1 MPIYEYECGKCGI
14 VFEEIVP
21 TYSDKTLPCPKC
33 KSTETKKLM
42 SRVGG
47 IAMGKMSSGPACQ
60 SGASCPGA
68 SACGA
73 GGGCC
78 GGLN

>member
-1 MPIYEYECGKCGI
+1 MPIYEYECKKCGA

-21 TYSDKTLPCPKC
+21 HITNQTLPCPKC
-33 KSTETKKLM
+33 ESKDTQKLM

-47 IAMGKMSSGPACQ
+47 IGMSKMTTNPACSSGSA
-60 SGASCPGA
+60 CPG
-68 SACGA
+68 SSSCGM

-78 GGLN
+78 GM